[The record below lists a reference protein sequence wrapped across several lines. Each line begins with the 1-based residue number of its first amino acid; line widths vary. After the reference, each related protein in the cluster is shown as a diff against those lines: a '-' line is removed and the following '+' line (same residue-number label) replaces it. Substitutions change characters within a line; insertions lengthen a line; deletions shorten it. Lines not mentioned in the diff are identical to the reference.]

1 MPNLSDYL
9 LPDGRYYFD
18 NAATTKMSKEALKVY
33 NETADKWFM
42 NPMSYKNFDSRIDD
56 LLNDARN
63 RVIDF
68 VGGNSDTDR
77 VIFTSGATESINLL
91 LKGYF
96 FANFHK
102 KKKIITS
109 KIEHKAVLET
119 CNYLETIG
127 AEIEYVDIKSDGDID
142 YDHLESILDDETLI
156 VCLMHVNNETGEI
169 LDLERIYD
177 LTQSAKAV
185 LFTDTTQSVTKL
197 ELNANVFDACVGSAH
212 KFNGPKGV
220 GFLFLKNDISN
231 LLSIM
236 HGGAQEY
243 QLRAGTHNLPGIM
256 SMISVLE
263 LRTTDYD
270 YLRNYVITRLR
281 NNFETRNIGNNV
293 IGSIMAV
300 ELYDAKADSDLISQ
314 INWSVFSSGSACN
327 DGIFGSSKVYKML
340 SSNPIIRFSF

>member
-127 AEIEYVDIKSDGDID
+127 AEIEYVDIKPDGNID
-142 YDHLESILDDETLI
+142 YNHLKTLVDTDTLF
-156 VCLMHVNNETGEI
+156 VCLMHVNNETGDVNNIDLISEI
-169 LDLERIYD
+169 
-177 LTQSAKAV
+177 TKAKGV
-185 LFTDTTQSVTKL
+185 KFFTDTTQSIAKRAV
-197 ELNANVFDACVGSAH
+197 NASSFDACMGSAH
-212 KFNGPKGV
+212 KFNGPKGI
-220 GFLFLKNDISN
+220 GFLFFKKDV
-231 LLSIM
+231 SILPIQ
-236 HGGAQEY
+236 HGGGQEL
-243 QLRAGTHNLPGIM
+243 QMRAGTHNLPAIL
-256 SMISVLE
+256 SMVSSLHLKRLEDFDSLSREFISVFQKICE
-263 LRTTDYD
+263 
-270 YLRNYVITRLR
+270 
-281 NNFETRNIGNNV
+281 FEVVKSNGHI
-293 IGSIMAV
+293 
-300 ELYDAKADSDLISQ
+300 LLISSDSK
-314 INWSVFSSGSACN
+314 NEKLLHAKVVYSKGSACN
-327 DGIFGSSKVYKML
+327 NGLVQSGGVYKL
-340 SSNPIIRFSF
+340 LFPGKNILRISF